1 MLAWYTVDG
10 IFTRKSSSSR
20 PRHLTNDD
28 LSNHYTRG
36 VSYKEIF
43 PNKELGT
50 NDNTT
55 LPVLNLA
62 FYPNERGPYNLDAE
76 NVNSDGTL
84 GNPEKRWGGVMR
96 KIEPSDLES
105 ANYEY
110 IEFWLL
116 DPYLEDETAEGGD
129 LYFNLGE
136 ISEDI
141 LKDERKFF
149 ENGMPVDGDMS
160 KVDTTVWGKVP
171 RTQSTGYAFDAQNRE
186 LQDVGL
192 NGLSTEE
199 EQIFPTYADYLNK
212 LRAKLSGETISK
224 MMDDPFLLLT
234 ILPGIIITISVG
246 MITMLRSWISYLAI
260 NDITVQ
266 RETHKNPIKDM
277 LQPERVHQMWKI
289 SMAIIR

>member
-1 MLAWYTVDG
+1 M
-10 IFTRKSSSSR
+10 
-20 PRHLTNDD
+20 
-28 LSNHYTRG
+28 
-36 VSYKEIF
+36 
-43 PNKELGT
+43 
-50 NDNTT
+50 
-55 LPVLNLA
+55 
-62 FYPNERGPYNLDAE
+62 
-76 NVNSDGTL
+76 

-212 LRAKLSGETISK
+212 LRAKLSGETIS
-224 MMDDPFLLLT
+224 
-234 ILPGIIITISVG
+234 
-246 MITMLRSWISYLAI
+246 R
-260 NDITVQ
+260 
-266 RETHKNPIKDM
+266 
-277 LQPERVHQMWKI
+277 
-289 SMAIIR
+289 

>member
-1 MLAWYTVDG
+1 M
-10 IFTRKSSSSR
+10 
-20 PRHLTNDD
+20 
-28 LSNHYTRG
+28 
-36 VSYKEIF
+36 
-43 PNKELGT
+43 
-50 NDNTT
+50 
-55 LPVLNLA
+55 
-62 FYPNERGPYNLDAE
+62 
-76 NVNSDGTL
+76 

-199 EQIFPTYADYLNK
+199 EQTFPTYADYLNK

-224 MMDDPFLLLT
+224 MMDDPFSPFNDPAGDNYHYFRGDDYDAKELD
-234 ILPGIIITISVG
+234 ILSRYKRYNGTEGNSQEI
-246 MITMLRSWISYLAI
+246 RS
-260 NDITVQ
+260 
-266 RETHKNPIKDM
+266 
-277 LQPERVHQMWKI
+277 KI
-289 SMAIIR
+289 CYSRKEYTGCGRYQWR

>member
-1 MLAWYTVDG
+1 M
-10 IFTRKSSSSR
+10 
-20 PRHLTNDD
+20 
-28 LSNHYTRG
+28 
-36 VSYKEIF
+36 
-43 PNKELGT
+43 
-50 NDNTT
+50 
-55 LPVLNLA
+55 
-62 FYPNERGPYNLDAE
+62 
-76 NVNSDGTL
+76 
-84 GNPEKRWGGVMR
+84 
-96 KIEPSDLES
+96 ES

-199 EQIFPTYADYLNK
+199 EQTFPTYADYLNK

-224 MMDDPFLLLT
+224 MMDDPFSPFNDPAGDNYHYFRLCPANCRQLVRLSGLRIKWLSQKPQTKLLKRFSSSVFSPFFICFYYNRSTELFSSRR
-234 ILPGIIITISVG
+234 GIFI
-246 MITMLRSWISYLAI
+246 
-260 NDITVQ
+260 D
-266 RETHKNPIKDM
+266 KN
-277 LQPERVHQMWKI
+277 R
-289 SMAIIR
+289 